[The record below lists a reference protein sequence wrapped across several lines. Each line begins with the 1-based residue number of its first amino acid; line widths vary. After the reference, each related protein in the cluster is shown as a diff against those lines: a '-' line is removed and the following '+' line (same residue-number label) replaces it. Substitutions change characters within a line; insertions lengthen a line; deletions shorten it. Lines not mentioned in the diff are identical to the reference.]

1 MRSFPHTPTAT
12 FKTATSSCR
21 DAVGVAVVAE
31 GVGDGVG
38 GVVLVEEVFLR
49 RSYENS
55 SFISG
60 HGSNKQC

>member
-1 MRSFPHTPTAT
+1 MRFSPHMPTAT
-12 FKTATSSCR
+12 CKMATSSCR
-21 DAVGVAVVAE
+21 DAVGAAVVAE
-31 GVGDGVG
+31 GVGDGAG
-38 GVVLVEEVFLR
+38 GVALAEEVFLR